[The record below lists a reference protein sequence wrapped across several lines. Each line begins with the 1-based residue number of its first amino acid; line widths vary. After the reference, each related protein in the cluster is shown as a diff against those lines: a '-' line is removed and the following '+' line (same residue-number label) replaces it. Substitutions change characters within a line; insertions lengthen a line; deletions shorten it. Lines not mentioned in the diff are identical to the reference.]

1 MMNCKNC
8 NAELVDD
15 AKFCPKCGVRVD
27 GKKECPHCGR
37 EIAEDSVFCTYCGK
51 RLDGKKVCEKCREVF
66 DGDFCP
72 KCGTPVMS
80 KSGKEEDAAARK
92 LESAKT
98 KTEQNS
104 AKSVRVLYLIRQSS
118 LYAALCVMFICSFF
132 VTFSLQASA
141 VGTPVRGS
149 MNSTSFYFFIDQF
162 TEIKDTLAEI
172 GTLGTDY
179 FGELPLALYLLAGL
193 SAACV
198 AAIIVIC
205 AIYFSLGTA
214 AFVKSIKNKQEIA
227 MSKYVVT
234 PAVLFLTLM
243 IFVRGLYSF
252 LMSYSG
258 VEVKIGLGAVPI
270 VNIVLVSVALAA
282 AAVLCII
289 AQGRAAKAKVLNY
302 ALNAGGLILVF
313 ILIAVLPANI
323 LSVSESQA
331 VADLDLIG
339 VSAPMLF
346 FSILATMGVTPTTGL
361 QALTDMMTNATVAF
375 ILYIVVYAV
384 AVTAMLVFA
393 KSILNEKS
401 LRCRV
406 LSCVFTAVSVAVSIA
421 YLVMGIIICNE
432 NFSGAAKI
440 GASPI
445 CALIFSVFSLAMS
458 IVIFCLLSKQDARQK
473 AQDEPVNSS
482 AEL

>member
-80 KSGKEEDAAARK
+80 KSGEEEGAAARK
-92 LESAKT
+92 MGSAKT

-214 AFVKSIKNKQEIA
+214 AFVKSIKNK
-227 MSKYVVT
+227 
-234 PAVLFLTLM
+234 
-243 IFVRGLYSF
+243 
-252 LMSYSG
+252 
-258 VEVKIGLGAVPI
+258 
-270 VNIVLVSVALAA
+270 
-282 AAVLCII
+282 
-289 AQGRAAKAKVLNY
+289 
-302 ALNAGGLILVF
+302 
-313 ILIAVLPANI
+313 
-323 LSVSESQA
+323 
-331 VADLDLIG
+331 
-339 VSAPMLF
+339 
-346 FSILATMGVTPTTGL
+346 
-361 QALTDMMTNATVAF
+361 
-375 ILYIVVYAV
+375 
-384 AVTAMLVFA
+384 
-393 KSILNEKS
+393 KS
-401 LRCRV
+401 
-406 LSCVFTAVSVAVSIA
+406 
-421 YLVMGIIICNE
+421 
-432 NFSGAAKI
+432 
-440 GASPI
+440 P
-445 CALIFSVFSLAMS
+445 
-458 IVIFCLLSKQDARQK
+458 
-473 AQDEPVNSS
+473 
-482 AEL
+482 